1 VRPTVCRCPAG
12 CVQSRSGR
20 VRAVPVKLARRTA
33 RSWRAIRDSLQRAR
47 PGPSPRSNRTAFDG
61 DLVEQCSAYACPV
74 HAYARSPRLEADPCP
89 SACNRSSP
97 ATSRRVH
104 PAYACVRSVDRG
116 ARKSPE
122 KLGSS
127 TRPPAR
133 TRWSQRCAYAKYREE
148 PDELVAGVTRQGEAS
163 GCGLDE
169 SAGHGVCP
177 MQAPG
182 RCTTQ
187 RRPFAFTV
195 PRNSQPRST
204 FGSIPDSCS
213 SPAPAAVL
221 VRQASCTASLSRA
234 GTSSGKETTR

>member
-1 VRPTVCRCPAG
+1 MRPTVCRCPAG
-12 CVQSRSGR
+12 CEQSRSGR

-133 TRWSQRCAYAKYREE
+133 TRWSQRCAYARVREE
-148 PDELVAGVTRQGEAS
+148 PDELVAGVTPVR
-163 GCGLDE
+163 GLL
-169 SAGHGVCP
+169 GPQTV
-177 MQAPG
+177 Q
-182 RCTTQ
+182 RCWQT
-187 RRPFAFTV
+187 
-195 PRNSQPRST
+195 
-204 FGSIPDSCS
+204 
-213 SPAPAAVL
+213 
-221 VRQASCTASLSRA
+221 SRA
-234 GTSSGKETTR
+234 YAAARAYVYSIAAGQRSGPEKLDLPRPSG